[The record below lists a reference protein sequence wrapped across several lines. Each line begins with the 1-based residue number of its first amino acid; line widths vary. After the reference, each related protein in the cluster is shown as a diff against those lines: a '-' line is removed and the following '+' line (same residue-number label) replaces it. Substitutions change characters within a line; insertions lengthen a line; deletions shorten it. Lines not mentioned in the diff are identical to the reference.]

1 MQPYYEAPHPL
12 FRPSR
17 MFHSKT
23 GLSCSLLPF
32 GTYIVYDKDGF
43 VNRLQQKPAENNLL
57 ALFAY
62 IADFY
67 SRSGRPTS
75 NTRHK
80 WHEPQSFGYAPF
92 LRTCP

>member
-32 GTYIVYDKDGF
+32 GTYIVYDKEQF
-43 VNRLQQKPAENNLL
+43 VNRLQQKPAEINLL
-57 ALFAY
+57 A
-62 IADFY
+62 
-67 SRSGRPTS
+67 
-75 NTRHK
+75 
-80 WHEPQSFGYAPF
+80 
-92 LRTCP
+92 